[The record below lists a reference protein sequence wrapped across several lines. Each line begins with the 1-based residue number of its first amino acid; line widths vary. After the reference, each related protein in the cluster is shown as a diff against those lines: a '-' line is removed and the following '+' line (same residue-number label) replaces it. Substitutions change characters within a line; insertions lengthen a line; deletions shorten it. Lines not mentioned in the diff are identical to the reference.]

1 VDRFQA
7 AAKRRAL
14 REQAVAYKGGRCVI
28 CGYDRCASAF
38 DFHHVDP
45 WAKDFAISQR
55 MTSFRAI
62 QKELD
67 KCVLLCAT
75 CHREVHDGLHPGYL
89 EDHDRARGQ
98 LDDWGDD
105 LPAEDGADVGPDDGD
120 KADAEGQ
127 REEQVGVEIEVDV
140 HGLS

>member
-1 VDRFQA
+1 M
-7 AAKRRAL
+7 L
-14 REQAVAYKGGRCVI
+14 REQAVAYKGGHCVI

-45 WAKDFAISQR
+45 WIKDFAISQR

-62 QKELD
+62 QRELD

-89 EDHDRARGQ
+89 EDHDRNRSQ
-98 LDDWGDD
+98 LDGDD
-105 LPAEDGADVGPDDGD
+105 LFVADEASDVVPEDEDQAGH
-120 KADAEGQ
+120 EGNQ
-127 REEQVGVEIEVDV
+127 EQPVGVEVEVDS
-140 HGLS
+140 HGFPWKGEGGQPLG